1 MNMVQEQVYTKR
13 KGIVSLSIAK
23 NYWLN
28 YSSQLLYTATVL
40 IRQWCETF
48 HHHDN
53 MRYTGTILSQASTH
67 GYSQLKCQIL
77 RVGGYTEDV
86 LTCKWFNYPCAR
98 PPPACEVSCLGV
110 PHCCLVRASSRP
122 ARQWRRLYCATK
134 RTNL

>member
-13 KGIVSLSIAK
+13 KGVVSLSIAK

-53 MRYTGTILSQASTH
+53 MRYTGTVLSRASTH
-67 GYSQLKCQIL
+67 ECSQLKRQNL
-77 RVGGYTEDV
+77 RVGGYMGEV
-86 LTCKWFNYPCAR
+86 LKWFNYPKILK
-98 PPPACEVSCLGV
+98 PPIQWLF
-110 PHCCLVRASSRP
+110 LISSWP
-122 ARQWRRLYCATK
+122 S
-134 RTNL
+134 